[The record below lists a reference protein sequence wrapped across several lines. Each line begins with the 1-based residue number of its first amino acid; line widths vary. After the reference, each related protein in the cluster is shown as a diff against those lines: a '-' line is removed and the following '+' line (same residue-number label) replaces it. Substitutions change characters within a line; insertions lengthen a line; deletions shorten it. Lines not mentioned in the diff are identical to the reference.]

1 MMVFGTLFLGGHFF
15 GDVSIEMLS
24 FDSAGNEG
32 FSLRLPH
39 QKMTQKSIPRTE
51 AFEAVH
57 SLEAK
62 RWADSYI
69 IGLLSEN
76 GRLPLAFSV
85 GMGKGLLIS

>member
-1 MMVFGTLFLGGHFF
+1 
-15 GDVSIEMLS
+15 MLS

-32 FSLRLPH
+32 FSSKISSP
-39 QKMTQKSIPRTE
+39 KNDTSSIPRTE

-76 GRLPLAFSV
+76 GSPTGIFCWD
-85 GMGKGLLIS
+85 GKRSSYFINGSPS